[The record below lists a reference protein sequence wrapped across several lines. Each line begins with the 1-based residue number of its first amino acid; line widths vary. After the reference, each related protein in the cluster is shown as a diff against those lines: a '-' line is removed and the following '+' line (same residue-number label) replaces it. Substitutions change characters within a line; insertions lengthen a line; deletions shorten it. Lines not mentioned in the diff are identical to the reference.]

1 MLTAKRTLNVYVWSV
16 SRVVCVCVCMG
27 RGTSQTDTLVHGGKT
42 FLETILLKMIQ
53 AMAWI
58 IIHTRTHA
66 PIDLAFRDLHFFF
79 FQKKN
84 MIYIRRKKN
93 ISEALFA
100 QSSCVID

>member
-1 MLTAKRTLNVYVWSV
+1 MFMYGVCLEW
-16 SRVVCVCVCMG
+16 CVCVCMG

-66 PIDLAFRDLHFFF
+66 PIDLAFRDLHFFS
-79 FQKKN
+79 K
-84 MIYIRRKKN
+84 RKT
-93 ISEALFA
+93 
-100 QSSCVID
+100 